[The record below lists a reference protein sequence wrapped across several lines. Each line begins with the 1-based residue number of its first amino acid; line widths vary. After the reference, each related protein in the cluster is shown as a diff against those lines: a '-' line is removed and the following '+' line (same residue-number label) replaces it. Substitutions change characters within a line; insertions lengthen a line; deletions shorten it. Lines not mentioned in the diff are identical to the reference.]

1 MQVLVFFYQY
11 TANKN
16 INGPGWWLMWSAAE
30 SLGFILILL
39 RNIQSLLHIV
49 IIFQNPLILAGT
61 IFIYIGVI
69 KFFGKKINLKFLI
82 TFFSLY
88 LVLHLF
94 FFIVKDDIVVRSII
108 FSAGIS
114 IISFLTA
121 ASIYRNKN
129 HPVDL
134 TANLNIAIF
143 ILHGMIF
150 SYRTVIL
157 LSRTPVIDVFE
168 PTLFNILPYADA
180 LIVSLLWTFGFI
192 IMLNQKLTSEISES
206 KSRFELIFNTSP
218 DAALI
223 SRLDDGLIVDFN
235 ESFTRIAGYTKDD
248 IIGRSTLDLQIWK
261 NLTDRTEIIK
271 HLDEKGYCENLEV
284 QFQRKGGVE
293 FTGLFSATIITL
305 GGFQHIL
312 SVTRDITD
320 RKKADEEIR
329 IKNKELKRIN
339 IEKDKLFSV
348 IAHDL
353 RSPLTAFMGLSEMM
367 VEELPFMSIQEL
379 QKIAGDMK
387 KSSDNLFGLLENLLE
402 WSKVE
407 QGLIRFNPESTLLLP
422 LVTESLSRVIESAR
436 IKNIDIS
443 CNIPAGMMIYA
454 DKNVFHTIIRN
465 LVSNAIKFTDQG
477 GIIIISS
484 IFTESQNVKISVKDS
499 GIGMNPA
506 IIDNLFKL
514 DSQINREGTSGEP
527 STGLG
532 LILCKGFIEKH
543 GGEIWVESQE
553 GIGSIFHFTIPS
565 PV

>member
-39 RNIQSLLHIV
+39 RNIPSLLHIV
-49 IIFQNPLILAGT
+49 IVFQNPLILAGT
-61 IFIYIGVI
+61 IFIYLGVMR
-69 KFFGKKINLKFLI
+69 FFNKEINLKFLI
-82 TFFSLY
+82 SFFSVY
-88 LVLHLF
+88 LVVHF
-94 FFIVKDDIVVRSII
+94 YFILIQDNIVIRSII

-121 ASIYRNKN
+121 ISIYRNKTR
-129 HPVDL
+129 PVYL
-134 TANLNIAIF
+134 TANLNVGIF
-143 ILHGMIF
+143 ILHGIIF
-150 SYRTVIL
+150 SYRTVVLI
-157 LSRTPVIDVFE
+157 SSAPVTDMFA
-168 PTLFNILPYADA
+168 PTLFNIIPYADA

-223 SRLDDGLIVDFN
+223 SRLDDGLIIDFN
-235 ESFTRIAGYTKDD
+235 QSFTRIAGYTKKD
-248 IIGRSTLDLQIWK
+248 ITGSSTLDLQIWK
-261 NLTDRTEIIK
+261 NQAERAEFIR
-271 HLDEKGYCENLEV
+271 HLNEKGYCENLEV
-284 QFQRKGGVE
+284 LFQRKGGVE
-293 FTGLFSATIITL
+293 FTGLISANIIIL
-305 GGFQHIL
+305 GGFPHIL

-329 IKNKELKRIN
+329 DKNEELKRIN

-367 VEELPFMSIQEL
+367 LEELPSMSIQEL
-379 QKIAGDMK
+379 QSIVGNMK
-387 KSSDNLFGLLENLLE
+387 KSSGNLYGLLENLLE
-402 WSKVE
+402 WAKVE
-407 QGLIRFNPESTLLLP
+407 QGLVRFNPESTPLLP
-422 LVTESLSRVIESAR
+422 LVNESLSRVIESAR
-436 IKNIDIS
+436 TKNIDIS
-443 CNIPAGMMIYA
+443 FNIPAELMIYA

-465 LVSNAIKFTDQG
+465 LVSNAIKFTDRG
-477 GIIIISS
+477 GKIMISS
-484 IFTESQNVKISVKDS
+484 ILTENHKVEISIKDS
-499 GIGMNPA
+499 GIGMNLA
-506 IIDNLFKL
+506 IINNLFKL
-514 DSQINREGTSGEP
+514 DTQVNREGTKGEP

-543 GGEIWVESQE
+543 GGEIWVESEE
-553 GIGSIFHFTIPS
+553 GIGSVFHFTIPS